1 MAPKRAFLLVS
12 IMPENPTTYVRRD
25 YAPYRNAFPAA
36 FGRLLEEVRVRNVT
50 AIYYECTR
58 DYVMRPRRIGDD
70 MFYYIAHG
78 CGEVTVEER
87 TTKVT
92 AGDAAHFARGI
103 LHAAVA
109 DKRDPF
115 HVIAIHYDATV
126 FDSLAL
132 PRLLPFPDTARVGL
146 DSAFHEMAMIACREY
161 ALRPPGWERGL
172 EALALRLLLNFVREH
187 IRMDEVFEAAP
198 WREMRRVLPA
208 LEIMRRRLGEPLTVG
223 ELATAC
229 HLSPPHFR
237 RVFARVTG
245 LAPNAYLRRQRLEAA
260 ALLLRRTDDTVETVA
275 ARVGFADASFFTHSF
290 KDAMGASP
298 GKYRALP
305 SV

>member
-1 MAPKRAFLLVS
+1 
-12 IMPENPTTYVRRD
+12 MPTNPTTLLRSE
-25 YAPYRNAFPAA
+25 YAPYRGALPAA
-36 FGRLLEEVRVRNVT
+36 LGRLLEEVRVQSVT
-50 AIYYECTR
+50 AIYYECTP
-58 DYVMRPRRIGDD
+58 DYAMLPRRIGDD
-70 MFYYIAHG
+70 MFYYIVRG
-78 CGEVTVEER
+78 CGEVMVEER
-87 TTKVT
+87 TSPVA
-92 AGDAAHFARGI
+92 AGDAAHFARGA
-103 LHAAVA
+103 LHAAYT

-132 PRLLPFPDTARVGL
+132 PRLLPFPDVTHVGL

-187 IRMDEVFEAAP
+187 ITMGEVLEAAP

-208 LEIMRRRLGEPLTVG
+208 LEIMRRRLGDPLMVS
-223 ELATAC
+223 ELAAAC
-229 HLSPPHFR
+229 HLSEPHFR
-237 RVFARVTG
+237 RVFSRVTG
-245 LAPNAYLRRQRLEAA
+245 LAPNAYLRRLRLEAA
-260 ALLLRRTDDTVETVA
+260 ALLLRRTDDTVEAIA

-298 GKYRALP
+298 GKYRTLP